1 MKLYERWQKLKNGFI
16 SFVLAT
22 LLRLWSAS
30 WCKDDA
36 ALARVDSLLASDERL
51 LFVFWHGK
59 YLPLFTLL
67 KGRKVLVFSSQSFR
81 GEIIENICR
90 RFGYASVQIPKHD
103 PGGAYPFIKG
113 ALQLHNA
120 GALVLDGPLGPYHDV
135 KSGAV
140 RLASD
145 LGFLLVPVSV
155 ASHPKLVMDGR
166 WDKRELP
173 HLFARVVLSVGEP
186 IHVPD
191 HLDSKDIL
199 EWRTR
204 LGAALESLDREA
216 EEHLSKLTF

>member
-1 MKLYERWQKLKNGFI
+1 MTLSKRWQNLKTGFI
-16 SFVLAT
+16 SFFFVA

-30 WCKDDA
+30 WRKDDTE
-36 ALARVDSLLASDERL
+36 LAYIDSLLNSGERL

-67 KGRKVLVFSSQSFR
+67 EGRNMMVFSSQSFR

-90 RFGYASVQIPKHD
+90 RFGYASIQIPKHE
-103 PGGAYPFIKG
+103 PGEAYPFVKG

-135 KSGAV
+135 KSGAL

-145 LGFLLVPVSV
+145 LGFLLVPVSL
-155 ASHPKLVMDGR
+155 ASHPKLIMAGR

-173 HLFARVVLSVGEP
+173 HLFAKVVLCVGEP
-186 IHVPD
+186 IHVPN
-191 HLDSKDIL
+191 HLSGEDIS
-199 EWRTR
+199 EWGAR
-204 LGAALESLDREA
+204 LRATMEKLDRKA
-216 EEHLSKLTF
+216 EERLS